1 MNIWMESG
9 ACRVHISTCQK
20 KMAAIRMVMTKST
33 PLVAGRHYQ
42 RTPHATTAEP
52 ENIVSL
58 SEAMAMKYLG
68 AYLMAVLGGKESPSA
83 EDIKTILEAGGIS
96 YEDDLITKICERMEG
111 KQAHELIKEG
121 FGKFA
126 ACGGGGGGGGGGGAA
141 PAAGGGGDAPA
152 AEEKKKVEEEEE
164 EEEMDFDLIKGSATC
179 NAAMSAARLISVADL
194 HGDFQRAVQILAHAG
209 LIDRDS
215 HAWIGGDSVLV
226 QTGDIVDR
234 GGNAKQIYK
243 LFFSLREQ
251 ALQAGGKV
259 INLLGNHEV
268 MNLKHDWRYVSE
280 EDIAGFGGEEQRE
293 QAWSPTG
300 WLGSEVRKF
309 PVAVIVE
316 KILFVHAGLM
326 PNIIA
331 HRSLDSLNDEVHL
344 EIAGS
349 SSEWSSLRSELLGPR
364 GPVWARDYA
373 HGGAAACSKLKDVL
387 SRLGARRMVV
397 GHTIQQDFR
406 AHTRCDGQI
415 ILADTAISRIYGG
428 AMSYLE
434 HEEGGATVVY
444 PATDERF
451 KLPLSG
457 AVEAQAAWNS
467 ISEPVQD
474 QEQVPR
480 LPAALGWRQD
490 LAVIGILILVVSLG
504 AWRCRSSEKPEKHA
518 T

>member
-1 MNIWMESG
+1 
-9 ACRVHISTCQK
+9 
-20 KMAAIRMVMTKST
+20 
-33 PLVAGRHYQ
+33 
-42 RTPHATTAEP
+42 
-52 ENIVSL
+52 
-58 SEAMAMKYLG
+58 
-68 AYLMAVLGGKESPSA
+68 
-83 EDIKTILEAGGIS
+83 
-96 YEDDLITKICERMEG
+96 
-111 KQAHELIKEG
+111 
-121 FGKFA
+121 
-126 ACGGGGGGGGGGGAA
+126 
-141 PAAGGGGDAPA
+141 
-152 AEEKKKVEEEEE
+152 
-164 EEEMDFDLIKGSATC
+164 
-179 NAAMSAARLISVADL
+179 MSSARLISVADL

-215 HAWIGGDSVLV
+215 HAWIGGDSVLI

-234 GGNAKQIYK
+234 GDNAKQIYQ

-259 INLLGNHEV
+259 INLLGNHEI

-280 EDIAGFGGEEQRE
+280 GDIAGFGGEEQRE
-293 QAWSPTG
+293 QAWSSTG
-300 WLGSEVRKF
+300 WLGSQVRKF

-316 KILFVHAGLM
+316 NILFVHAGIL
-326 PNIIA
+326 PDIVA
-331 HRSLDSLNDEVHL
+331 HRSLDSLNDDVHL

-349 SSEWSSLRSELLGPR
+349 FTEWARASPRSELLGPR

-373 HGGAAACSKLKDVL
+373 RGGAAACSKLKDVL

-397 GHTIQQDFR
+397 GHTIQKDFR

-415 ILADTAISRIYGG
+415 ILADTAISQTYGG

-434 HEEGGATVVY
+434 HEKGGATVVY

-457 AVEAQAAWNS
+457 AVEPQEWNS
-467 ISEPVQD
+467 IPGPFENQD
-474 QEQVPR
+474 QVPK
-480 LPAALGWRQD
+480 LPAALGWRGD
-490 LAVIGILILVVSLG
+490 VAAIGILILLVSLG